1 METVWKETGQHA
13 HAAVKNSERKKRNPL
28 NAKLNGPPRKLLQRM
43 TNRVTNRLPAG
54 SRETRQ
60 RPAAD
65 YIGGVS
71 PSLP

>member
-1 METVWKETGQHA
+1 METVFKETGQHA
-13 HAAVKNSERKKRNPL
+13 HGAMKNSERKRRNPL
-28 NAKLNGPPRKLLQRM
+28 NAKLNGPPRKLHRM

-54 SRETRQ
+54 SRETRRQ
-60 RPAAD
+60 PAAD